1 MGAPLLPSQVT
12 SNLLV
17 HNEWKYV
24 RPHSTMV
31 EAAWGGPHY
40 PNASTATD
48 PIDGHTMHCPARG
61 CLFNV
66 SRAGD
71 SAVEEVSTGRL
82 AFLTLSN
89 AR

>member
-66 SRAGD
+66 VAD
-71 SAVEEVSTGRL
+71 PEEPPT
-82 AFLTLSN
+82 AQ
-89 AR
+89 